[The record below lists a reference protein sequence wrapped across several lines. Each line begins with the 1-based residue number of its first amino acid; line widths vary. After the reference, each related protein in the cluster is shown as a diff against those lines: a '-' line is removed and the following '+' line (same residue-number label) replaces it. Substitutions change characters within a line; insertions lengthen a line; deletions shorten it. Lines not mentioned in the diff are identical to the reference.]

1 YVLDTV
7 TDASLAGIKT
17 AEGHALHV
25 QTSTAGLI
33 EVVDAVDGTTPV
45 FKLTLNSS
53 GQWVFTLQHGLDEGN
68 VPANTENN
76 LTLNFTGK
84 AFDKDGDYAVL
95 PIRIIVDDD
104 LPKVPDQHNDGPQT
118 NDG

>member
-1 YVLDTV
+1 NGAATVNGAFGASFGADGAAAVPYVLDTV

-84 AFDKDGDYAVL
+84 AFDKDGD
-95 PIRIIVDDD
+95 
-104 LPKVPDQHNDGPQT
+104 
-118 NDG
+118 